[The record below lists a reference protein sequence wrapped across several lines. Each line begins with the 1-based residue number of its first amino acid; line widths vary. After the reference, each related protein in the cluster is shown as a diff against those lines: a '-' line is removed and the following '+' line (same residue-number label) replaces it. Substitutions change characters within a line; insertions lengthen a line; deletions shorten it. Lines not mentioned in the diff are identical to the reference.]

1 MQAIKVEWEFRAV
14 NPPQD
19 KKNLCEFRPASVP
32 GVVQLDLMK
41 YGDIPEPFVRDN
53 FQKLSWMSGVNWE
66 YRAALP
72 NVPAGKKCRLVFEGI
87 DTLSTVSLNGEIL
100 GKTDNMHRSYEFE
113 LTGRL
118 TENQN
123 TLTVLIKC
131 PVKYAE
137 EKFKTS
143 GFKVSET
150 QCHGSPRFYYPYVR
164 KAAYS
169 AGWDWLGYVPP
180 AVGLWKNACLKIDS
194 STFILRDTNYRVEL
208 SPDFKEAEITA
219 ELEIQADENTVL
231 VASLE
236 VDRMEL
242 LPSHRIH
249 LKKGFNKIGLRP
261 VKIMNPLL
269 WWPHGHGS
277 QSLYKMTLHVK
288 QPDNETVTDE
298 KHIGIRKVR
307 LLQPADEEGRKFVIE
322 INGRKIFA
330 KGGNW
335 IPNDAYLP
343 RVDHEKTES
352 LVLDAAEANFN
363 MLRTWGGGFYED
375 SRFFELCDRAGMMVW
390 LDFPFACNLY
400 PEDDEMISTIK
411 AEVEE
416 NLKRIRNHASLVL
429 LSGNNEC
436 HECNYVWLKTPKENK
451 FYGRKI
457 YEELLPEICKESI
470 PEIPYVPGSPY
481 TPDHPEDPSSP
492 SAGDRHA
499 WQLGFGIGN
508 EKNYLHMTREKGRFI
523 SEFGYL
529 GMPPFSTAKQF
540 LDRHDLSGIHSDAL
554 ASHQNT
560 IVNME
565 MLHDYASFL
574 YPVTDNLKKYC
585 YLSMLGQAE
594 MLRYAVEHFRRRKFN
609 CGGSVIWQ
617 YNDCWPAPSWSAVDY
632 YLRRKAHYYYI
643 KRAYAPVIVS
653 FDIHDDGTLSVWAVN
668 DKENS
673 HPCELRISRCDCR
686 KLEEIDV
693 RTFEM
698 PANAS
703 AEITNISL
711 KDIPLD
717 SEFMVAAIGCKGR
730 TIARSLHLGVLPK
743 EFKWPAKQKLTLS
756 HERISDTRYK
766 VEISSDLFLKDV
778 YCNIDPADP
787 DAKWSDNFFDILPGE
802 KAELKVRTSNPVEPE
817 DFRRSLQVTHLAQAI
832 QQGNK

>member
-1 MQAIKVEWEFRAV
+1 MGMSKTIVTDWEFRAV

-19 KKNLCEFRPASVP
+19 KISLSEFRPASVP
-32 GVVQLDLMK
+32 GVVQLDLIK
-41 YGDIPEPFVRDN
+41 YGDIPEPFIRDN
-53 FQKLSWMSGVNWE
+53 IKMLSWMHGVNWE
-66 YRAALP
+66 YRAVLP
-72 NVPAGKKCRLVFEGI
+72 SIPVFTKCRLVFEGI
-87 DTLSTVSLNGEIL
+87 DTLSTVSLNGEII
-100 GKTDNMHRSYEFE
+100 GKTDNMHRTYEFDVS
-113 LTGRL
+113 GRL
-118 TENQN
+118 GENQN
-123 TLTVLIKC
+123 TVTVLIEC

-137 EKFKTS
+137 DKFKTS
-143 GFKVSET
+143 DFKASEN
-150 QCHGSPRFYYPYVR
+150 QCHGNPRFYYPYVR

-180 AVGLWKNACLKIDS
+180 AIGLWRNAYLQIDS
-194 STFILRDTNYRVEL
+194 SPFILRNTNYKVKL
-208 SPDFKEAEITA
+208 SPDYKEAEITA
-219 ELEIQADENTVL
+219 DLDIEARENTVL

-242 LPSHRIH
+242 LPSHRVH
-249 LKKGFNKIGLRP
+249 LKKGFNRIELRP
-261 VKIMNPLL
+261 VKIINPIL
-269 WWPHGHGS
+269 WWPNGHGQ

-288 QPDNETVTDE
+288 QPDNESVTDV

-307 LLQPADEEGRKFVIE
+307 LLQSTDGEGRMFVIE

-343 RVDHEKTES
+343 RVDLEKIER
-352 LVLDAAEANFN
+352 LVSDAAEANFN

-375 SRFFELCDRAGMMVW
+375 SKFFELCDGAGMMVW

-400 PEDDEMISTIK
+400 PEDDAMISTIK

-436 HECNYVWLKTPKENK
+436 YECNYVWQKVPKGEK

-457 YEELLPEICKESI
+457 YEELLPEICKEYI

-481 TPDHPEDPSSP
+481 TPDHPEDPSSA

-499 WQLGFGIGN
+499 WWLGFGISN
-508 EKNYLHMTREKGRFI
+508 EKNYKHMTKEKGRFI

-529 GMPPFSTAKQF
+529 GMPPFSTVKQF
-540 LDRHDLSGIHSDAL
+540 LDRKDLASINTEVL

-560 IVNME
+560 IVNMK
-565 MLHDYASFL
+565 MLNEYVSFL
-574 YPVTDNLKKYC
+574 YPETDNLKKYC

-632 YLRRKAHYYYI
+632 YLRRKAHYYYM

-653 FDIHDDGTLSVWAVN
+653 FDRNEDGTLSVWAVN
-668 DKENS
+668 DKDNS
-673 HPCELRISRCDCR
+673 YPFELRISRCDCQ
-686 KLEEIDV
+686 KITEIDV
-693 RTFEM
+693 RNFEM
-698 PANAS
+698 PSNAS
-703 AEITNISL
+703 MEIAGITL

-717 SEFMVAAIGCKGR
+717 SEFIVAEIKRNGATIGEN
-730 TIARSLHLGVLPK
+730 IFFGVLPK
-743 EFKWPAKQKLTLS
+743 EFKWPKKQKLILT
-756 HERISDTRYK
+756 HEKISDTCFK
-766 VEISSDLFLKDV
+766 VGISSDLFLKDV
-778 YCNIDPADP
+778 YCNIDVADP
-787 DAKWSDNFFDILPGE
+787 DAKWNDNFFDILPGR
-802 KAELKVRTSNPVEPE
+802 KAEVKVNTSKPIDPE
-817 DFRRSLQVTHLAQAI
+817 DFRRSLQVTHLAQTI
-832 QQGNK
+832 FN

>member
-1 MQAIKVEWEFRAV
+1 MPNTIRTEWEFRAV

-19 KKNLCEFRPASVP
+19 RNNLCEFRPASVP
-32 GVVQLDLMK
+32 GVVQLDLIR
-41 YGDIPEPFVRDN
+41 YGDIPEPFIRDN
-53 FQKLSWMSGVNWE
+53 LQQLSWMHGVNWE
-66 YRAALP
+66 YRTVLP
-72 NVPAGKKCRLVFEGI
+72 NLPADKRCRLVFEGI
-87 DTLSTVSLNGEIL
+87 DTLSTISLNGEVL
-100 GKTDNMHRSYEFE
+100 GKTDNMHRCYEFE
-113 LTGRL
+113 LTGKL

-123 TLTVLIKC
+123 TVSVLIEC

-137 EKFKTS
+137 GKFKTS
-143 GFKVSET
+143 DFKAAEN
-150 QCHGSPRFYYPYVR
+150 QCHGNPRFYYPYVR

-180 AVGLWKNACLKIDS
+180 AVGLWKNAYLKIDES
-194 STFILRDTNYRVEL
+194 QFILTNSNYRIDL
-208 SPDFKEAEITA
+208 SNDYKSAEITA
-219 ELEIQADENTVL
+219 ELQFHAYENTIL

-236 VDRMEL
+236 VDSFEL

-249 LKKGFNKIGLRP
+249 LKKGFNKIRLRP
-261 VKIMNPLL
+261 VKIINPLL
-269 WWPHGHGS
+269 WWPQGHGS
-277 QSLYKMTLHVK
+277 QSLYKMTLRVS
-288 QPDNETVTDE
+288 QPDHGSVSDV
-298 KHIGIRKVR
+298 KHIGIRKIR
-307 LLQPADEEGRKFVIE
+307 LLQPKDHEGRKFVIE
-322 INGRKIFA
+322 INGRNIFA

-343 RVDHEKTES
+343 RVTHEKIEH
-352 LVLDAAEANFN
+352 LVSDAAEANFN

-375 SRFFELCDRAGMMVW
+375 SKFFELCDRAGMMVW

-400 PEDDEMISTIK
+400 PEDEEMISTIK

-436 HECNYVWLKTPKENK
+436 YECNYVWLKIPKENK
-451 FYGRKI
+451 FHGRKI
-457 YEELLPEICKESI
+457 YEELLPEICRESI

-481 TPDHPEDPSSP
+481 TPDQPEDPSSA

-499 WQLGFGIGN
+499 WQLGFGISN
-508 EKNYLHMTREKGRFI
+508 DKNYLHMTKEKGRFI
-523 SEFGYL
+523 SEFGFL
-529 GMPPFSTAKQF
+529 GMPPFSTVKQF
-540 LDRHDLSGIHSDAL
+540 LDRHDLSSIHSEVI

-560 IVNME
+560 IVNMK

-594 MLRYAVEHFRRRKFN
+594 MLRYAVEHLRRRKFN
-609 CGGSVIWQ
+609 CAGSVIWQ

-653 FDIHDDGTLSVWAVN
+653 FDRNDDGTLSIWAVN

-673 HPCELRISRCDCR
+673 YPCELRISRCDCQ
-686 KLEEIDV
+686 KLADIDV
-693 RTFEM
+693 RPFEL
-698 PANAS
+698 PSNAS
-703 AEITNISL
+703 MEITKLSL

-717 SEFMVAAIGCKGR
+717 SAFIKAEILSNGNSVAKNIYF
-730 TIARSLHLGVLPK
+730 GVPPK
-743 EFKWPAKQKLTLS
+743 EFKWPAKQKLAIS
-756 HERISDTRYK
+756 HERISDTHYK

-778 YCNIDPADP
+778 YCNIDLADP

-802 KAELKVRTSNPVEPE
+802 KAEVKVKTSKPIESE
-817 DFRRSLQVTHLAQAI
+817 DFRKSLQVTHLAQAI
-832 QQGNK
+832 RNS